1 MTDSLLPSA
10 SIPGADA
17 SPLFDSSACQISLL
31 LHHITYK
38 PFSSKK
44 NDRTD
49 KQVTLCP
56 RQSIPLSIY
65 EAPTFPLS
73 IDHTLL
79 LIPPVLNALTLAYVD
94 YPSRYDTVSQH
105 ESEQGLS

>member
-1 MTDSLLPSA
+1 LPSA

-49 KQVTLCP
+49 KRVRLCP
-56 RQSIPLSIY
+56 RQSIALSIT
-65 EAPTFPLS
+65 EAPTLPFS
-73 IDHTLL
+73 IDHPLL
-79 LIPPVLNALTLAYVD
+79 LIPPVLNPLTLAYVV
-94 YPSRYDTVSQH
+94 YQSRYDTVSQH
-105 ESEQGLS
+105 ESDQ